1 MKCRETRLLG
11 CRWVIPSCH
20 PGQVPSDS
28 EPRTPRATRFLAVQ
42 HPSHRLEVTWSRT
55 CSNGLPG
62 SSESRDFFSDWYSND
77 AEPAPQP
84 GWGLLRLCERDM
96 LCVPVK
102 CECRGELHFDRV
114 DDAVLDRNAPY
125 EHSCWKSMVIFLN
138 LTLEPRLSLRRSSQ
152 PMRLGATT
160 RGDCAGPMASAARN
174 AAAEGFGRTRSNA
187 RSAARA
193 ATRPA

>member
-1 MKCRETRLLG
+1 M
-11 CRWVIPSCH
+11 
-20 PGQVPSDS
+20 
-28 EPRTPRATRFLAVQ
+28 
-42 HPSHRLEVTWSRT
+42 

-125 EHSCWKSMVIFLN
+125 EHPCWKSMVIFLN

-160 RGDCAGPMASAARN
+160 RSDRAGPMALPAMPRP
-174 AAAEGFGRTRSNA
+174 EGLGG
-187 RSAARA
+187 RA
-193 ATRPA
+193 ATPDLRHVRLLDQRDPGHDLPWHTEALAPVVPSGLVADSTETRIQCIGSAALAWPRALQDMDLGA